1 MMELYSIRLTE
12 TFMNGGNTMYT
23 YGNNALIEPEIV
35 EELTAYSERDI
46 SNLVM
51 AAKTIGRYEERSRQR
66 KIARKKRKEHVEL
79 IKLYIVL
86 FLAIFVF
93 PLSMFLHWVFIGY

>member
-1 MMELYSIRLTE
+1 MH
-12 TFMNGGNTMYT
+12 T
-23 YGNNALIEPEIV
+23 YGNNALAIIEPEIV

-51 AAKTIGRYEERSRQR
+51 TAKAIGRCEERSKQR
-66 KIARKKRKEHVEL
+66 KIARKRRKERIEQ

-86 FLAIFVF
+86 FIGAVIF
-93 PLSMFLHWVFIGY
+93 PLSMLIHWIFVGY

>member
-1 MMELYSIRLTE
+1 MH
-12 TFMNGGNTMYT
+12 T
-23 YGNNALIEPEIV
+23 YGNNALVIEPEIV
-35 EELTAYSERDI
+35 EELTAYSNKDI

-66 KIARKKRKEHVEL
+66 KIARKRRKERIEL
-79 IKLYIVL
+79 IKLYTVL
-86 FLAIFVF
+86 FIVMVIF

>member
-1 MMELYSIRLTE
+1 
-12 TFMNGGNTMYT
+12 MNT
-23 YGNNALIEPEIV
+23 YGNNAIAIAESEIV

-51 AAKTIGRYEERSRQR
+51 AAKNIGRYEERSRQR
-66 KIARKKRKEHVEL
+66 KIARKRRKERVEL

-86 FLAIFVF
+86 FIAMVIF
-93 PLSMFLHWVFIGY
+93 PLLMLLHWVFIGY

>member
-1 MMELYSIRLTE
+1 
-12 TFMNGGNTMYT
+12 MYT
-23 YGNNALIEPEIV
+23 YGNNALAIIEPEIV

-51 AAKTIGRYEERSRQR
+51 AAKAIGRCEERLKQR
-66 KIARKKRKEHVEL
+66 KIARKKRKERVEL

-86 FLAIFVF
+86 FIVMVIF

>member
-1 MMELYSIRLTE
+1 
-12 TFMNGGNTMYT
+12 MNT
-23 YGNNALIEPEIV
+23 YGNNAVAIVQSDIV

-51 AAKTIGRYEERSRQR
+51 AAKAIGRCEERSKQR
-66 KIARKKRKEHVEL
+66 KIVRKKRKERVEL

-86 FLAIFVF
+86 FIAMVVF
-93 PLSMFLHWVFIGY
+93 PLSMFLYWVFIGY

>member
-1 MMELYSIRLTE
+1 MH
-12 TFMNGGNTMYT
+12 T
-23 YGNNALIEPEIV
+23 YGNNALAIIEPEIV

-51 AAKTIGRYEERSRQR
+51 AAKAIGRYEERSRQR
-66 KIARKKRKEHVEL
+66 KIARKRRQERVEL

-86 FLAIFVF
+86 FIAMVVF
-93 PLSMFLHWVFIGY
+93 PLSMFLYWVFIGY

>member
-1 MMELYSIRLTE
+1 
-12 TFMNGGNTMYT
+12 MYT
-23 YGNNALIEPEIV
+23 YGNNALAIVESEIV

-51 AAKTIGRYEERSRQR
+51 AAKAIGRYEECSRQR
-66 KIARKKRKEHVEL
+66 KLARKRRKERVEL

-86 FLAIFVF
+86 FIAMIVF
-93 PLSMFLHWVFIGY
+93 PLSMFLHWIFIGY

>member
-1 MMELYSIRLTE
+1 
-12 TFMNGGNTMYT
+12 MNT

-51 AAKTIGRYEERSRQR
+51 AAKAIGRYEERSRRR
-66 KIARKKRKEHVEL
+66 KIARKRRKERIEL

>member
-1 MMELYSIRLTE
+1 MH
-12 TFMNGGNTMYT
+12 T
-23 YGNNALIEPEIV
+23 YGNNALVIVEPEIV

-51 AAKTIGRYEERSRQR
+51 AAKNIGRCEERSRQR
-66 KIARKKRKEHVEL
+66 KIARKKRKERAEL

-86 FLAIFVF
+86 FVGAVIF
-93 PLSMFLHWVFIGY
+93 PLSMFIHWIFIGY

>member
-1 MMELYSIRLTE
+1 
-12 TFMNGGNTMYT
+12 MNGGNIMNI
-23 YGNNALIEPEIV
+23 YGNNAVAIVEPEIV

-51 AAKTIGRYEERSRQR
+51 VAKTIGRYEERSRQR
-66 KIARKKRKEHVEL
+66 KIARKKRKERVEL
-79 IKLYIVL
+79 IKLYTVL
-86 FLAIFVF
+86 FIVMVVF